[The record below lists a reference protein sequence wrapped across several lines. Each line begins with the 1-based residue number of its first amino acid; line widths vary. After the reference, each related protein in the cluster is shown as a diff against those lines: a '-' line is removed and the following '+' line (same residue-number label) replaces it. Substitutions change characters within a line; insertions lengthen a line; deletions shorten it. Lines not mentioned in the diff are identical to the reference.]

1 MKKHK
6 KKNAAR
12 RKGLLVVVPQP
23 PGTLGL
29 FARLGRRGT
38 TQKVGAGLAV
48 AALGLGY
55 YLARRPGNSS
65 PRHRAARGKKNLPA

>member
-6 KKNAAR
+6 KKNEAR
-12 RKGLLVVVPQP
+12 WKGLLAVVPQP
-23 PGTLGL
+23 PGTPGL

-38 TQKVGAGLAV
+38 TRKVGAGLAM

-55 YLARRPGNSS
+55 YLARRPGNPS
-65 PRHRAARGKKNLPA
+65 PRRQAARGEKDLPA

>member
-23 PGTLGL
+23 PGTPGL

-38 TQKVGAGLAV
+38 TRKVGAGLAM

-55 YLARRPGNSS
+55 YLARRLDNSS
-65 PRHRAARGKKNLPA
+65 SRRQAARGEKNLLA